1 MDVVLGRVAEG
12 EKKTV
17 YVSCYYEAV
26 LLFSGLNN
34 TPHLVPY
41 SPVCQMDF
49 TSAKKKR
56 RDLMEKGIVPYAQ
69 RVIGISGA
77 RAVAP
82 TLSEKEEFYK
92 RLAKGKTKPA
102 VLSLLPEHNNAY
114 VPICRS
120 H

>member
-1 MDVVLGRVAEG
+1 
-12 EKKTV
+12 
-17 YVSCYYEAV
+17 
-26 LLFSGLNN
+26 
-34 TPHLVPY
+34 
-41 SPVCQMDF
+41 MDF

-56 RDLMEKGIVPYAQ
+56 RDLSEKGIVPHAQ

-77 RAVAP
+77 RGVAP

-92 RLAKGKTKPA
+92 QLAKGKTKPA